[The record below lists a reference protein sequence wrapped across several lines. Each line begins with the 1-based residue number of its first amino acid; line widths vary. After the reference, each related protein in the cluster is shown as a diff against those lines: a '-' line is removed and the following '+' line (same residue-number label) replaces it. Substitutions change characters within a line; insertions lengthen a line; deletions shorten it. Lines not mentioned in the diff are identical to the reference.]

1 MLIISYLKLIFIF
14 IILSIP
20 CFSFGQNMNIYGTV
34 NDTLNKRPKENAVVM
49 LVRLS
54 DSVLIDFQRTN
65 ENGEFYIST
74 PMDTV
79 EIIISHHDNDDKIKF
94 FLLSS
99 PRILLKTF
107 TLELLIETFFDKIWL
122 MYLKA
127 SKA

>member
-1 MLIISYLKLIFIF
+1 MLIINYLKLIFIF

-79 EIIISHHDNDDKIKF
+79 EIIISHHDNDDKIIF
-94 FLLSS
+94 FF
-99 PRILLKTF
+99 PLKT
-107 TLELLIETFFDKIWL
+107 D
-122 MYLKA
+122 
-127 SKA
+127 

>member
-1 MLIISYLKLIFIF
+1 MHIINYLKIIFIL
-14 IILSIP
+14 ILLSIS
-20 CFSFGQNMNIYGTV
+20 CSFFGQNMNIYGSI

-79 EIIISHHDNDDKIKF
+79 EIIISHHQNDDKIIF
-94 FLLSS
+94 FFPSKDRLNLDLSNT
-99 PRILLKTF
+99 ILTEK
-107 TLELLIETFFDKIWL
+107 
-122 MYLKA
+122 
-127 SKA
+127 S